1 MESQEKSAVVQ
12 TQGGAS
18 LGAVSST
25 ISPPVAPGAGMVP
38 TPAGERDAKSTRHA
52 SPEHSP
58 DRRFERR
65 RANQR
70 RARAGHRRNIRRSN
84 TNG

>member
-25 ISPPVAPGAGMVP
+25 ISPPVAPGASMVS
-38 TPAGERDAKSTRHA
+38 TPAGEGEGKSTRHA
-52 SPEHSP
+52 SPEHTP
-58 DRRFERR
+58 DRRFEQR
-65 RANQR
+65 RANEK